1 MIEEYK
7 NKLTNGKLSLQ
18 YIPKKYLSSELCY
31 IAVQE
36 NYSEFEYIPT
46 EYMTDEIINY
56 IILNEPEILI
66 EHIFKHCELKTK
78 NKYHSQSECNLIKH
92 IILCFIKY
100 DIKYFYNKKIPR
112 TYESC
117 LYVLSIDGLKLKD
130 IEIKQTEEMC
140 IEAVKQN
147 GLALQYVEI
156 EQTEEMCIEAVKQNG
171 LALQYVEIEQT
182 EEMCIE
188 AVKQNGFALSYV
200 EIEQTEKMCIE
211 AVKQN
216 AFALRYCLNQTDSL
230 CEFTLK
236 INKKAIRCINNKLFD
251 KQIEKSPNDIKF
263 IDLPSYKNCYDAVR
277 RSGMLLKYCIYK
289 TPLIVNI
296 AIKNNPNAIKYIN
309 DFSQI
314 SFDTVLISVIH
325 NINNKDYL
333 DDSGTNYKKQNFKR
347 EKKMM
352 ECIVAKDPTKLQ
364 FINYSYIDYN
374 MCYIA
379 LQKDIAIIDFIKKN
393 IDNKLYDYNIKSQI
407 TNMYFEYIE
416 SSMKNILPYM
426 NTNEFFTPIVSN
438 YIFYSGNYFK

>member
-1 MIEEYK
+1 MLSFQDFSHLSQFTPRSYKSDINNFREINEIIDIDISINYLDDMIEEYK

-130 IEIKQTEEMC
+130 IEIK
-140 IEAVKQN
+140 
-147 GLALQYVEI
+147 
-156 EQTEEMCIEAVKQNG
+156 
-171 LALQYVEIEQT
+171 QT